1 LSSKPA
7 RDYARRRGKATK
19 RALARLGYVVL
30 GLFAAAGLALSAAF
44 LVVSTDLGRGIL
56 VPRLLRMANDAL
68 AGRIELDAFH
78 LLGGGGIELVGLRVM
93 DPKQDV
99 VLRVDRARLHVDL
112 GRLRSKVLGFRVQLD
127 GPVAVLKREEDGSLS
142 ISRAFVPAHPSP
154 RREEKQPSPF
164 DWTVRVS
171 RLTLRGGSVRYVDEN
186 GRTGFQSERVD
197 VDARAAYGP
206 RGARLELSLRSAMV
220 APESA
225 PLALEVAG
233 SLRGTEIRVRQL
245 RVAVG
250 ETALDLVGDADWVS
264 LRGRAALLA
273 LSVNAGQLRDVA
285 PKAPLAGDLTGT
297 LYVESDGSEATAALD
312 LAPKHGG
319 GTAAASVAL
328 RLPPGALAAGA
339 DVRLARLDLSRV
351 LRGAPPTSMTLDA
364 RGRAAGRDLATL
376 RGALALTL
384 APSQVRTGR
393 FGPAELRATADRG
406 TVEVTQLEAA
416 LPGVAV
422 HGRGRWRQGA
432 EVVAQATVDG
442 TDLASLRQ
450 DLEALLGRPLPV
462 MAGALRLEAELSG
475 TEAAP
480 AATVRV
486 TAPRL
491 AGPGLALSGLALSG
505 ALAGSRSSPTAQLEG
520 TVAQLLADGLDARA
534 LQLRAR
540 LQGRAGEVS
549 VNGEVPGLGKDAL
562 ALRASGELS
571 PDDRVLALS
580 ALTVAWPGDRFELQG
595 PARVSLEGPSVD
607 RFVLAA
613 GAQRIAVSGG
623 ISGEGRRRTLDA
635 RAQVEALD
643 LGLLPQALFPAK
655 LGLAGRLRADVTAKG
670 ALAEPRVTGRVEVA
684 QGAAMG
690 LDGLS
695 ATADLGYD
703 GAKRR
708 ARVDLEARRAAGGDL
723 HVSAELPASLA
734 RASRTAPIAA
744 SVVLRGVRVGE
755 TLRAAEVA
763 LPADLDGLASLEV
776 HMGGT
781 VGAPTLAGSAALD
794 GARYGDL
801 DALALALRLEHAG
814 AQAKLVATLDHQAA
828 RAFDLEAAMPLD
840 LALLL
845 REPARV
851 AGGLAGAPLAVTAGV
866 PRLDLARL
874 AGHMGMPGDLR
885 GTVTARA
892 DLSGT
897 ARAPRG
903 KVTADLGGG
912 AFAGYRG
919 VTAEIAL
926 SAGDRSTGIEGKAAL
941 EGEELAQ
948 LSAALALSVE
958 RLGDEAARES
968 APLEVRIDVPRADLR
983 RAGTSVPVAG
993 EIAGQVRMA
1002 GSLRGPRLSA
1012 DVTGRR
1018 LEIGGHPL
1026 GDLAAKARVE
1036 GRALHADLHLAV
1048 TTGGT
1053 LDGALDAEADPG
1065 LPALRRG
1072 DLGRAPAR
1080 ATLVANQLDLAFL
1093 PAVAPG
1099 VVRSASG
1106 KLSADL
1112 VASGPL
1118 ARMSPR
1124 GTVSLAGGKASVAEF
1139 GDWSDVGLQASLT
1152 DDVFRVDRLAARH
1165 GGGTLDFKAEAKGFS
1180 RADATADL
1188 TAELR
1193 SRALTVTRAG
1203 QDLATVDATATL
1215 TGKVSAQA
1223 LEAVLTVPQA
1233 RVKLP
1238 ESTPRKIQPL
1248 DQRGDIVVATFG
1260 KKEKEPS
1267 TAAGAAAAGASRPYR
1282 AKVHVL
1288 VPNRFFVKGD
1298 KPVVDIELKA
1308 DVTAEYEEGELAL
1321 TGDAETLR
1329 GRVEPIGGRKFD
1341 VKRGRVHFTGEDYGT
1356 GVLEIQAVYDNP
1368 AAKVTVAVGG
1378 TIDKPDVKLSSEP
1391 PMDEGQIA
1399 LLIATGRTELKAG
1412 TGGVGTF
1419 DAKETGKE
1427 AGVAALGAVSQQA
1440 FKDIIADKLP
1450 VDTVS
1455 LDSSQLRAGKYV
1467 TDKIY
1472 VGYTRNFSA
1481 RPEQG
1486 ENRDEARVE
1495 FQISPRW
1502 NFEVKYGSANTG
1514 GASLIW
1520 SKDY

>member
-1 LSSKPA
+1 M
-7 RDYARRRGKATK
+7 
-19 RALARLGYVVL
+19 GYVVL
-30 GLFAAAGLALSAAF
+30 GLFAAAGLALSAVF
-44 LVVSTDLGRGIL
+44 LLVSTDLGRRFL
-56 VPRLLRMANDAL
+56 VPRLVRIADDAL

-93 DPKQDV
+93 DPDQDV
-99 VLRVDRARLHVDL
+99 VLRVERARLHVDL
-112 GRLRSKVLGFRVQLD
+112 GRARSKVLGFRVELD

-142 ISRAFVPAHPSP
+142 IARAFAPSHPSP
-154 RREEKQPSPF
+154 REEKQPSSF

-186 GRTGFQSERVD
+186 GQTGFQSDRID

-206 RGARLELSLRSAMV
+206 RGARLDLSLRSAMV

-225 PLALEVAG
+225 PLALEVVG
-233 SLRGTEIRVRQL
+233 SLRGTEIRVRHL

-250 ETALDLVGDADWVS
+250 ETALDLVGDVDWVS

-273 LSVNAGQLRDVA
+273 LSVNAGQLREVA
-285 PKAPLAGDLTGT
+285 PKAPLADDLAGT
-297 LYVESDGSEATAALD
+297 LYVESDGSEATAAVD
-312 LAPKHGG
+312 LAPKRGG
-319 GTAAASVAL
+319 GTAEASAAL

-339 DVRLARLDLSRV
+339 DVRLTRLDLSRV
-351 LRGAPPTSMTLDA
+351 LRGAPPTSMTLEA

-384 APSQVRTGR
+384 APSQLRTGR

-406 TVEVTQLEAA
+406 AIEVTRLEAA
-416 LPGVAV
+416 LPGVAI
-422 HGRGRWRQGA
+422 HGSGRWQQGA
-432 EVVAQATVDG
+432 EVGAQAMVDA

-450 DLEALLGRPLPV
+450 GFEALLGRPLPV
-462 MAGALRLEAELSG
+462 MAGALRLEADLSG

-480 AATVRV
+480 AATVRA

-491 AGPGLALSGLALSG
+491 SGPGVSLSGLALSG
-505 ALAGSRSSPTAQLEG
+505 TLAGPRSSPIAQMDG

-540 LQGRAGEVS
+540 VQGRAGEVS

-595 PARVSLEGPSVD
+595 PARVNLEGPSVD

-613 GAQRIAVSGG
+613 GAQRITASGG
-623 ISGEGRRRTLDA
+623 ISGEGRRRSLDV

-643 LGLLPQALFPAK
+643 LALLPKALFPAK
-655 LGLAGRLRADVTAKG
+655 LGLAGRLRADATARG
-670 ALAEPRVTGRVEVA
+670 ALAKPQVIGRVELA

-695 ATADLGYD
+695 ATADLAYD

-708 ARVDLEARRAAGGDL
+708 ARAELSARRAASGEL
-723 HVSAELPASLA
+723 HVSADLPTSPA
-734 RASRTAPIAA
+734 RASRTAPVAA

-776 HMGGT
+776 HVGGT
-781 VGAPTLAGSAALD
+781 VGEPTLAGSVALD

-801 DALALALRLEHAG
+801 DALALGLRLERTG
-814 AQAKLVATLDHQAA
+814 AQAKLVATLDQKAA
-828 RAFDLEAAMPLD
+828 RAFDLEAALPLD
-840 LALLL
+840 LSEFL
-845 REPARV
+845 RDPTRV
-851 AGGLAGAPLAVTAGV
+851 AHGLAGAPLAATARV
-866 PRLDLARL
+866 PGLDLAAL

-885 GTVTARA
+885 GVVTARA

-903 KVTADLGGG
+903 KVTADLSGG
-912 AFAGYRG
+912 AFSGYSG
-919 VTAEIAL
+919 VAAEIAL
-926 SAGDRSTGIEGKAAL
+926 SAGDRRTAIEGKAAL

-948 LSAALALSVE
+948 LSAALALPVE

-983 RAGTSVPVAG
+983 RAGTSVPIAG
-993 EIAGQVRMA
+993 EIAGRARMA
-1002 GSLRGPRLSA
+1002 GSLRVPRVTA

-1026 GDLAAKARVE
+1026 GDLSSKARLE

-1072 DLGRAPAR
+1072 DLWRAPAHAR
-1080 ATLVANQLDLAFL
+1080 FVANQLDLAFL

-1106 KLSADL
+1106 RLSADL

-1118 ARMSPR
+1118 SRMSPR

-1139 GDWSDVGLQASLT
+1139 GDWSDIGLQASLT
-1152 DDVFRVDRLAARH
+1152 DDVFRVDRLAARR
-1165 GGGTLDFKAEAKGFS
+1165 GGGTLEFKAEAKGFS
-1180 RADATADL
+1180 RQDATADL
-1188 TAELR
+1188 SAELR
-1193 SRALTVTRAG
+1193 SRTLTVARAG
-1203 QDLATVDATATL
+1203 QDLATVDVTATL
-1215 TGKVSAQA
+1215 NGKVSAQA
-1223 LEAVLTVPQA
+1223 LDAVLTVPQA
-1233 RVKLP
+1233 KVKLP
-1238 ESTPRKIQPL
+1238 ESSPRKIQPL
-1248 DQRGDIVVATFG
+1248 DRRGDIVVGPFG
-1260 KKEKEPS
+1260 RKEKEPA
-1267 TAAGAAAAGASRPYR
+1267 TASRAATAGAGHPYH

-1321 TGDAETLR
+1321 TGDVETLR
-1329 GRVEPIGGRKFD
+1329 GRVEPMSSRKFD
-1341 VKRGRVHFTGEDYGT
+1341 VKRGRVHFTGEDYGK
-1356 GVLEIQAVYDNP
+1356 GVLEVQAVYDNP
-1368 AAKVTVAVGG
+1368 AAKVTVAVSG

-1399 LLIATGRTELKAG
+1399 LLIATGQTELKAG
-1412 TGGVGTF
+1412 TGGVGTLDGAF
-1419 DAKETGKE
+1419 DAQQ
-1427 AGVAALGAVSQQA
+1427 AGVAALGAISQQA

-1472 VGYTRNFSA
+1472 VGYTRNFNA